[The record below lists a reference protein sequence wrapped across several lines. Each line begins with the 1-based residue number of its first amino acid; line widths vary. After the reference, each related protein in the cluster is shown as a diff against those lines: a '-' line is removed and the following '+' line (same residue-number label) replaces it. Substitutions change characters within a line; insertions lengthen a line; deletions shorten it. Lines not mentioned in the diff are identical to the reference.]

1 MDWINPHGR
10 FTEHELTTFD
20 YEDDG
25 FDIDEK
31 QSEAKATLIT
41 KTVTNEHPVKE
52 PLNEHR
58 FIDNDSR
65 DGLGF
70 EFVEKEWRLSEDSTL
85 LADNN
90 EYLKSPRRSQHSCS
104 ESNSLP
110 DKVTLPGFHLILL
123 PRAPEVFPGQ
133 PSSVSELPFSKAFWK
148 LITELFRVHCTI
160 TRTIL
165 REVAYFSALRHTP
178 RETGVLEISYTARM
192 AAAIPNDIALSTAYI
207 PSQNTTYSILY
218 GCNQDQLREVWKRIS
233 IMSTSSHH
241 SHMHPLLTM
250 GIFIELERTRL
261 VNSADKLA
269 VEFTLGSDILG
280 SNSWDASAN
289 SPKMDS
295 YLRIC
300 LRSRT
305 LVDYIRAVKRQLV
318 KVLDELDE
326 LEKYWRT
333 IIAAMNTFG
342 TPRNDHI
349 TEDDEQKDAV
359 GKRVSNQEQQQQKE
373 LLEGLIETGQQMRQR
388 IKDIMDEYDDK
399 TDECKK
405 MTQNLSLAMQTG
417 WNQIARQDSMTST
430 KISHINTEIAWE
442 AKREGAQMRSIA
454 VLGMIYL
461 PLSCVASVF
470 STSLFNWNPA
480 EGETVVSSYIWIL
493 AAFAAGMTLLTV
505 LAWHLWTRRE
515 KKLEEAKKK
524 SGVGLG
530 SGQGLGDG
538 LHDAAWVV

>member
-1 MDWINPHGR
+1 MDWIDHDGR
-10 FTEHELTTFD
+10 FTEHGYTTFD
-20 YEDDG
+20 YEDNG
-25 FDIDEK
+25 FDSDGK
-31 QSEAKATLIT
+31 QGGANAILIT
-41 KTVTNEHPVKE
+41 KTAVDEV
-52 PLNEHR
+52 
-58 FIDNDSR
+58 
-65 DGLGF
+65 
-70 EFVEKEWRLSEDSTL
+70 
-85 LADNN
+85 
-90 EYLKSPRRSQHSCS
+90 
-104 ESNSLP
+104 
-110 DKVTLPGFHLILL
+110 
-123 PRAPEVFPGQ
+123 APEVFPGQ

-192 AAAIPNDIALSTAYI
+192 AAAIPNDLALSTAYI
-207 PSQNTTYSILY
+207 PSWNTTYSILY

-233 IMSTSSHH
+233 NMSTSSHH

-318 KVLDELDE
+318 KQ
-326 LEKYWRT
+326 
-333 IIAAMNTFG
+333 
-342 TPRNDHI
+342 NDV
-349 TEDDEQKDAV
+349 V
-359 GKRVSNQEQQQQKE
+359 GKRASNQKQQQEIE

-405 MTQNLSLAMQTG
+405 MAQNLSLAMQTG

-430 KISHINTEIAWE
+430 KISQINTEIAWE

-470 STSLFNWNPA
+470 STSLFNWNPT

-493 AAFAAGMTLLTV
+493 AVLAVGMTLLTV

-524 SGVGLG
+524 SGLGLG
-530 SGQGLGDG
+530 SGQGLGNG